1 MNAPSTFQRLI
12 DTLFG
17 PEMQPNVFGYLD
29 DIVIATESFENRL
42 YWIEMVLKELLGAG
56 LEVNREKCEFWC
68 SQVSYLG
75 FLLDRE
81 GLIRRNWRCSGV
93 PCAKECEAASAVSGD
108 ARVVLEIYK
117 G

>member
-56 LEVNREKCEFWC
+56 LEVNREKCEFCC

-81 GLIRRNWRCSGV
+81 GLIRRN
-93 PCAKECEAASAVSGD
+93 
-108 ARVVLEIYK
+108 
-117 G
+117 